1 LGELYLLR
9 LTTATPETRRNLAAL
24 ASAQFELAY
33 KLEINDLGKRYLL
46 IPLAKSAFEA
56 GAIEQAGAWAVQ
68 LLNQGTAEPR
78 DWNYGNAIHH
88 GHIILGRIALLS
100 GNLAE
105 AGEHLSA
112 AGQTPGSPQLNS
124 FGPNMTLAK
133 ELLEKG
139 ERDAVIRYFK
149 LCANFWKN
157 HSELDTW
164 IATVRGGGIPN
175 FGAHLAY

>member
-1 LGELYLLR
+1 MTHATGE
-9 LTTATPETRRNLAAL
+9 ARRNLAAL

-33 KLEINDLGKRYLL
+33 KLTNDDAGKRFLL
-46 IPLAKSAFEA
+46 IDLAKSALEA
-56 GAIEQAGAWAVQ
+56 GDIERARAWAVE
-68 LLNQGTAEPR
+68 LLSQGTKDKK

-100 GNLAE
+100 GNLVEARE
-105 AGEHLSA
+105 HLMKAGE
-112 AGQTPGSPQLNS
+112 TPGSPQLDS

-139 ERDAVIRYFK
+139 EREVVIQYFQ

-157 HSELDTW
+157 HPELDQWT
-164 IATVRGGGIPN
+164 ATVKGGGIPN
-175 FGAHLAY
+175 FGANLVY